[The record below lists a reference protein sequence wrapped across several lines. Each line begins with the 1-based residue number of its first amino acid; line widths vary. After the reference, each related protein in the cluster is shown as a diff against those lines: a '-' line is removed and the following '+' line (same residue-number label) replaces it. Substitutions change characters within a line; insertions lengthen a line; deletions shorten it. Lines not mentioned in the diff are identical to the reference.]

1 MKTLKRSECAV
12 LSLVLKYK
20 WYDMIERGEKREEYR
35 EKKPYWETRL
45 VNWIDK
51 QDGLVVPVIEFRRG
65 RAADAPRMAFVSD
78 GPMGRNGFVM
88 AYCMRRAAVRPGWG
102 EPNEE
107 HYVIP
112 LGERVVLV
120 DAPDGAGAAKQGCC
134 GHGAEG
140 TTEKRRWPK
149 TWHDAPHSPLPFRD
163 GGCMVFVGD
172 DGHVVG
178 RLVPPDCRDEETAMR
193 DNGNYR
199 YMLCAVNCH
208 EALVG
213 AAKRLLVLLEG
224 RGEDT
229 RELRAL
235 VARAEEHFE

>member
-1 MKTLKRSECAV
+1 MKMLKRSECAV

-78 GPMGRNGFVM
+78 GPQGRNGFVM
-88 AYCMRRAAVRPGWG
+88 AYCMRRVAVRPDWG

-112 LGERVVLV
+112 LGERVALV

-134 GHGAEG
+134 GNGG
-140 TTEKRRWPK
+140 TPRPK

-172 DGHVVG
+172 DRHVVG
-178 RLVPPDCRDEETAMR
+178 RLVPPDCHDEETAMR
-193 DNGNYR
+193 NNGNYH
-199 YMLCAVNCH
+199 YMLCAINCH
-208 EALVG
+208 EALVA

-235 VARAEEHFE
+235 VARAEEHFD